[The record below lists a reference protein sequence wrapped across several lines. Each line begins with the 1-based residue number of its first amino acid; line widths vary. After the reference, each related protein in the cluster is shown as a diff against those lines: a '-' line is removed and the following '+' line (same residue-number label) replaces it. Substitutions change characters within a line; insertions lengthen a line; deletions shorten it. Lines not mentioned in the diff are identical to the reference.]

1 MKKCSMLKHTG
12 YKWDTNQNDI
22 GIVSHTSQNGYYQEH
37 KQTTHSGVD
46 VSLTYFCWKYKLVQ
60 PLWKLL

>member
-22 GIVSHTSQNGYYQEH
+22 GLYHTLVRMAIIKNTR
-37 KQTTHSGVD
+37 KQHTLETM
-46 VSLTYFCWKYKLVQ
+46 
-60 PLWKLL
+60 